1 MKNLKGPV
9 IVKQIP
15 ERQGK
20 LHRGLFLDEI
30 KHLVGNSYRPRLVIE
45 LPAGRMLKS
54 ETIDLLLECV
64 EELEHVDGRVSV
76 AVAEPESAVLLEL
89 TRLTSVLDLVP
100 SIAEATDEMLPC
112 VVPPGESASEQIAA

>member
-1 MKNLKGPV
+1 VKNLKGPV

-30 KHLVGNSYRPRLVIE
+30 KHLVGNSYRPRLVID
-45 LPAGRMLKS
+45 LPAGRTLKT

-76 AVAEPESAVLLEL
+76 VVAEPESAVLLEL
-89 TRLTSVLDLVP
+89 TRLTSVLDLFP
-100 SIAEATDEMLPC
+100 SIAEATGEM
-112 VVPPGESASEQIAA
+112 VPYVISPGESASGQIAA

>member
-1 MKNLKGPV
+1 MKNIKGPV

-89 TRLTSVLDLVP
+89 TRLTSVLDLFP
-100 SIAEATDEMLPC
+100 SIAEATDEMLPR